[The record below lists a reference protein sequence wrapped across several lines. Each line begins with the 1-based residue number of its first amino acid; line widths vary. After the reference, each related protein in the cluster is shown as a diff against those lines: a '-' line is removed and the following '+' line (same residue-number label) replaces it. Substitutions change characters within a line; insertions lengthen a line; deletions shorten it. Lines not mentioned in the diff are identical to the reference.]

1 MNMRLA
7 STLLALA
14 VLAACVGGPRVEPET
29 APVSDNSAVVALVAQ
44 AHTDLDSGRR
54 DNAAAAIERAL
65 RIEPR
70 NPLLWHELAKVR
82 LAEGR
87 HPQAEQLA
95 TKSNSLA
102 TGNKRL
108 KAANLRLIAAAR
120 AGRGDN
126 DGAQA
131 ALSQAAELER

>member
-1 MNMRLA
+1 MRHNAA
-7 STLLALA
+7 SLA
-14 VLAACVGGPRVEPET
+14 VLVAVAALAACVAGPRGQAV
-29 APVSDNSAVVALVAQ
+29 PVSDNSAVVALVAQ
-44 AHTDLDSGRR
+44 AHTDLDAGRR
-54 DNAAAAIERAL
+54 DNAAAAVERAL

-70 NPLLWHELAKVR
+70 NPLLWQELAKVR

-87 HPQAEQLA
+87 HAQAEQLA
-95 TKSNSLA
+95 AKSSSLA
-102 TGNKRL
+102 AGDRRL

-131 ALSQAAELER
+131 ALAQAAELER